1 MRRASRSGER
11 EPSLT
16 GQAKGVLLTTL
27 GVLAIVPDSL
37 LIRLISADTLVVAF
51 WRSALAGLVLTAFVL
66 LIRRRAAFAALG
78 ELRWHGAA
86 YAVAMAT
93 ATLLFVVSVRTTSV
107 ANTVFIVSTA
117 PVFSAI
123 ASRIFIGERISRR
136 MIWTIAFSFCGIG
149 IIASGTLGAGNRAIA
164 GDLAALGT
172 AVCLAI
178 GYTAARSARRFSMVP
193 AAAAS
198 QILLA
203 LTLAFF
209 IERPLLAGADLAY
222 ALVLGCILIPLGA
235 GLLSTGPRYIT
246 AAEVSLLLL
255 LEAVLAPLLIWLTLG
270 EAPRTSTL
278 WGGCLVLLV
287 LGASNVAGIRA
298 THR

>member
-1 MRRASRSGER
+1 M
-11 EPSLT
+11 T

-51 WRSALAGLVLTAFVL
+51 WRSALAGLVLAAFVL

-78 ELRWHGAA
+78 ELRWHGVA
-86 YAVAMAT
+86 YAVSTAT
-93 ATLLFVVSVRTTSV
+93 ATLLFVVAVRTTTV

-123 ASRIFIGERISRR
+123 ASRVFIGERIGRR
-136 MIWTIAFSFCGIG
+136 MIVTIVFCFFGIG
-149 IIASGTLGAGNRAIA
+149 IIASGTAGAGSRAFA
-164 GDLAALGT
+164 GDVAALGV

-198 QILLA
+198 QLLLA
-203 LTLAFF
+203 LTLAFV
-209 IERPLLAGADLAY
+209 IDRPVLAGADLAY
-222 ALVLGCILIPLGA
+222 ALVLGCVLVPLGA

-255 LEAVLAPLLIWLTLG
+255 LEAVLAPVLVWLVLG

-278 WGGCLVLLV
+278 WGGGLVLLV
-287 LGASNVAGIRA
+287 LAASNAAGIRA
-298 THR
+298 VSR